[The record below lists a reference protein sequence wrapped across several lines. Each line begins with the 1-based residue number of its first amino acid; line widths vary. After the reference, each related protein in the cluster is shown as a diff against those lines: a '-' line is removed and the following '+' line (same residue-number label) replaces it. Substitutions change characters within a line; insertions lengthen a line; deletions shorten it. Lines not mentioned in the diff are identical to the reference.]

1 IELIMTLMEN
11 RFFLNTRIFNKGSFT
26 RVSRHINN
34 IHARRPVLP
43 KRIVFQLVK
52 PHEGASLNINNK
64 AKLQYNTSMSPDT
77 SRLGFRAEA
86 FIGISRM
93 ASIMDTNANGIL

>member
-1 IELIMTLMEN
+1 
-11 RFFLNTRIFNKGSFT
+11 
-26 RVSRHINN
+26 
-34 IHARRPVLP
+34 
-43 KRIVFQLVK
+43 QLVK

-93 ASIMDTNANGIL
+93 ASIMDTNANGILTRKIHCQRAYSKITPAIVGPNAGPIQASPYRIRTPNPCFYV